1 MVIDNSARGLFQTN
15 KKKIVTLTGR
25 GPLSSQ
31 LATELYLNW
40 GTAQGPVSQKS
51 RNFSGLFRVPQLP
64 VPLYLRNAEVLS
76 VQTAQPSCRVFL
88 ILKTLK
94 KISFSKQVDCSFTA
108 SFSDLKRSR
117 DFRETGPR

>member
-1 MVIDNSARGLFQTN
+1 MVIDNSAKGPFQTN
-15 KKKIVTLTGR
+15 KKKFVTLTGR

-64 VPLYLRNAEVLS
+64 LYLRNAEVLS
-76 VQTAQPSCRVFL
+76 LQTAQSSCRVFL
-88 ILKTLK
+88 ILKTRK
-94 KISFSKQVDCSFTA
+94 KISFSKQADCSFTA
-108 SFSDLKRSR
+108 RFSDPKRSR